1 MIPSSTYRLQ
11 FRNGMDFDR
20 AVSLVPYL
28 DALGIGALYASPL
41 FTATTG
47 STHGYDVTD
56 PTQIDPALGGRE
68 GLSRLS
74 VALQTRG
81 MGLIL
86 DIVPNHMA
94 FSVETPWLRDILR
107 RGTASDFARHFDTD
121 LWAARLRLPWLGQPF
136 EDALQSGLFA
146 VDDDPDGPVLTVD
159 GGLRVPLAA
168 TATLDEA
175 RETASTDAIRRL
187 HAEQPWELRHWR
199 TESDSITH
207 RRFFSVTGLIGTRVE
222 DPRVFDDVH
231 GLLFELIDEGVV
243 TGVRVDHIDGLG
255 DPEGYLDK
263 LRDRVGD
270 TPIWVEKILSGDEAL
285 RDWPIEGTTGY
296 EVARDFNRAL
306 TRPEGLARVREA
318 YRDRTGREDRFSEVL
333 ARAKTQ
339 IVTHDL
345 AAELWT
351 LHEMLVEIAARDPL
365 GVELGPETLREG
377 IIATVVAFP
386 RYRTYRADGPPS
398 DDDRAMI
405 EDTAD
410 RAAAVLQ
417 DDSAVRLI
425 ARVMLGEDPAAAAF
439 RTRFQQVTGA
449 AMAKSLEDT
458 AFYREVRLLS
468 LNEVGGEPN
477 DSALDAGAFHARMVR
492 RAQTMPHG
500 LTLTASHDTKRS
512 EDARMRLAAISWA
525 PEPFLDFHA
534 ACADLA
540 PDDVRDNL
548 VWYMAQTLLAIH
560 GRGGRIAERLRE
572 HVTKALRE
580 AKRDTFWT
588 APDADIEARAL
599 ALADRLA
606 ERYVSL
612 PEALA
617 PIVAIGERLS
627 LIQTALKLTVPGIP
641 DIYQGCE
648 IGSFRLTDPDNRT
661 DVPFDRLCGAV
672 LEGHDLQDRFDADKL
687 SLTRALLALR
697 RDLPAPFAGT
707 YVALPAPLGVL
718 AFRRVAGNAVI
729 EVRCLLSDEAAE
741 LPAGRPF
748 WPADPTPTSPVVVAV
763 ST

>member
-28 DALGIGALYASPL
+28 QGLGIGALYASPL

-56 PTQIDPALGGRE
+56 PTQIDPVLGGRE
-68 GLSRLS
+68 GLTRLS
-74 VALQTRG
+74 SALREHG
-81 MGLIL
+81 LGLIL

-121 LWAARLRLPWLGQPF
+121 LWAARLRLPWLNQPF
-136 EDALQSGLFA
+136 EEALQSDLFA
-146 VDDDPDGPVLTVD
+146 VEDDFDGPVLTVD

-168 TATLDEA
+168 TATLEEA
-175 RETASTDAIRRL
+175 RSAPSTDALRRL
-187 HAEQPWELRHWR
+187 HAEQPWELRFWR

-231 GLLFELIDEGVV
+231 GLLFDLIEEGIVS
-243 TGVRVDHIDGLG
+243 GVRVDHIDGLG
-255 DPEGYLDK
+255 DPDGYLDK
-263 LRDRVGD
+263 LRERIGD
-270 TPIWVEKILSGDEAL
+270 TPIWVEKILTGDETM
-285 RDWPIEGTTGY
+285 RDWPIQGTTGY

-306 TRPEGLARVREA
+306 TRPEGLERIREA
-318 YRDRTGREDRFSEVL
+318 YRERTGREDRFAEVL
-333 ARAKTQ
+333 TRAKTQ

-351 LHEMLVEIAARDPL
+351 LHEMLTEIAARDPL
-365 GVELGPETLREG
+365 GAELGPETLREG

-386 RYRTYRADGPPS
+386 RYRSYRADGPPS
-398 DDDRAMI
+398 DDDRAI
-405 EDTAD
+405 VEDTAR
-410 RAAAVLQ
+410 RAAEALQ

-477 DSALDAGAFHARMVR
+477 DSALDADAFHARMHR
-492 RAQTMPHG
+492 RAETMPHG
-500 LTLTASHDTKRS
+500 LTLTSSHDTKRS
-512 EDARMRLAAISWA
+512 EDARMRLAAITWA

-534 ACADLA
+534 ACADFA

-560 GRGGRIAERLRE
+560 GRGGRMAERLRE

-588 APDADIEARAL
+588 APDVDVEARAL
-599 ALADRLA
+599 ALADRLS
-606 ERYVSL
+606 ERYRSL
-612 PEALA
+612 PETLTPILA
-617 PIVAIGERLS
+617 AGERLS
-627 LIQTALKLTVPGIP
+627 LIQAALKLTVPGIP

-648 IGSFRLTDPDNRT
+648 IGSFRLTDPDNRA
-661 DVPFDRLCGAV
+661 DVPFDRLSRAV
-672 LEGHDLQDRFDADKL
+672 LDGDAPDDPFDAEKL
-687 SLTRALLALR
+687 SLVCALLRLR
-697 RDLPAPFAGT
+697 REMPGPFSGRYEPLPAPPGA
-707 YVALPAPLGVL
+707 L
-718 AFRRVAGNAVI
+718 AFRRSGDDIAV
-729 EVRCLLSDEAAE
+729 EVRCNLAGGEIAMPS
-741 LPAGRPF
+741 GRPI
-748 WPADPTPTSPVVVAV
+748 WPESPALTSPVIVTA
-763 ST
+763 SQ